1 MIDYNK
7 ILVRFILR
15 EVYMHKIV
23 KQSTAF
29 FLIAALLFVP
39 FGSSAI
45 ASVDF
50 EKKDP
55 SAGAMI
61 ADFVLVRPIAIAAL
75 VVGSAFFIVALPF
88 SAIGGNVKAS
98 AKSLVV
104 KPAKYAFVRPLG
116 EF

>member
-1 MIDYNK
+1 
-7 ILVRFILR
+7 
-15 EVYMHKIV
+15 MHKIV

-61 ADFVLVRPIAIAAL
+61 ADFILVRPVGIVALIA
-75 VVGSAFFIVALPF
+75 GSALFIISLPF
-88 SAIGGNVKAS
+88 SALGRNVKA
-98 AKSLVV
+98 AARSLVI
-104 KPAKYAFVRPLG
+104 KPAKFAFTRPLG
-116 EF
+116 DF

>member
-1 MIDYNK
+1 
-7 ILVRFILR
+7 
-15 EVYMHKIV
+15 MHKIV

-61 ADFVLVRPIAIAAL
+61 ADFILVRPVGIVAL
-75 VVGSAFFIVALPF
+75 VAGSALFIISLPF
-88 SAIGGNVKAS
+88 SALGRNVKA
-98 AKSLVV
+98 AARSLVI
-104 KPAKYAFVRPLG
+104 KPAKFAFTRPLG
-116 EF
+116 DF

>member
-1 MIDYNK
+1 
-7 ILVRFILR
+7 
-15 EVYMHKIV
+15 MHKIV

-55 SAGAMI
+55 SGGAMF
-61 ADFVLVRPIAIAAL
+61 ADFVLVRPVGIVAL
-75 VVGSAFFIVALPF
+75 VAGSVLFVISLPF
-88 SAIGGNVKAS
+88 SALGGNVKVA
-98 AKSLVV
+98 ARSLVV
-104 KPAKYAFVRPLG
+104 KPAKFTFTRPLG
-116 EF
+116 DF

>member
-1 MIDYNK
+1 
-7 ILVRFILR
+7 
-15 EVYMHKIV
+15 MHKIV

-39 FGSSAI
+39 FTSSAV

-55 SAGAMI
+55 SAGAMV
-61 ADFVLVRPIAIAAL
+61 ADFVLLRPFAIAAL
-75 VVGSAFFIVALPF
+75 VAGSAIFVVTLPF
-88 SAIGGNVKAS
+88 SAIGKNVKA
-98 AKSLVV
+98 AARSLVV

>member
-1 MIDYNK
+1 
-7 ILVRFILR
+7 
-15 EVYMHKIV
+15 MHKIV

-55 SAGAMI
+55 SGGAMF
-61 ADFVLVRPIAIAAL
+61 ADFVLVRPVGIVAL
-75 VVGSAFFIVALPF
+75 VAGSVLFVISLPF
-88 SAIGGNVKAS
+88 SALGGNVKVA
-98 AKSLVV
+98 ARSLVV
-104 KPAKYAFVRPLG
+104 KPAKFTFTRPLG

>member
-1 MIDYNK
+1 
-7 ILVRFILR
+7 
-15 EVYMHKIV
+15 MHKIV

-55 SAGAMI
+55 SAGAMV
-61 ADFVLVRPIAIAAL
+61 ADLILVRPVGIVAL
-75 VVGSAFFIVALPF
+75 VAGSALFIISLPF
-88 SAIGGNVKAS
+88 SALGRNVKA
-98 AKSLVV
+98 AARSLVI
-104 KPAKYAFVRPLG
+104 KPAKFAFTRPLG
-116 EF
+116 DF

>member
-1 MIDYNK
+1 
-7 ILVRFILR
+7 
-15 EVYMHKIV
+15 MHKIV

-55 SAGAMI
+55 SGGAMF
-61 ADFVLVRPIAIAAL
+61 ADFVLVRP
-75 VVGSAFFIVALPF
+75 VGIVAVVAGSVLFVISLPF
-88 SAIGGNVKAS
+88 SALGGNVKVA
-98 AKSLVV
+98 ARSLVV
-104 KPAKYAFVRPLG
+104 KPAKFTFTRPLG
-116 EF
+116 DF

>member
-1 MIDYNK
+1 
-7 ILVRFILR
+7 
-15 EVYMHKIV
+15 MHKIV

-29 FLIAALLFVP
+29 FLIAALLFVT
-39 FGSSAI
+39 FGSPAM

-61 ADFVLVRPIAIAAL
+61 GDFVLVRPVAIVAL
-75 VVGSAFFIVALPF
+75 VVGSAFFVVTLPF
-88 SAIGGNVKAS
+88 SAIGGNVKAA

-104 KPAKYAFVRPLG
+104 KPAKYAFIRPLG

>member
-1 MIDYNK
+1 
-7 ILVRFILR
+7 
-15 EVYMHKIV
+15 MHKIV
-23 KQSTAF
+23 KQSMAF

-55 SAGAMI
+55 SGGAMF
-61 ADFVLVRPIAIAAL
+61 ADFVLVRPVGIVAL
-75 VVGSAFFIVALPF
+75 VAGSVLFVISLPF
-88 SAIGGNVKAS
+88 SALGGNVKVA
-98 AKSLVV
+98 ARSLVV
-104 KPAKYAFVRPLG
+104 NPAKFTFTRPLG

>member
-1 MIDYNK
+1 M
-7 ILVRFILR
+7 
-15 EVYMHKIV
+15 
-23 KQSTAF
+23 AF

-39 FGSSAI
+39 FGSSAL

-55 SAGAMI
+55 SGGAMVI
-61 ADFVLVRPIAIAAL
+61 DFVLVRPVAIVAL
-75 VVGSAFFIVALPF
+75 VVGSAFFVVTLPF
-88 SAIGGNVKAS
+88 SAIGGNVKAA

-104 KPAKYAFVRPLG
+104 KPVKYAFVRPLG

>member
-1 MIDYNK
+1 
-7 ILVRFILR
+7 
-15 EVYMHKIV
+15 MHKIV
-23 KQSTAF
+23 KQSMAF

-55 SAGAMI
+55 SAGAMVI
-61 ADFVLVRPIAIAAL
+61 DFVLVRPVAIVAL
-75 VVGSAFFIVALPF
+75 VLGSAFFVVTLPF
-88 SAIGGNVKAS
+88 SAIGGNVKAA
-98 AKSLVV
+98 AKNLVV
-104 KPAKYAFVRPLG
+104 KPAKFSFVRPLG